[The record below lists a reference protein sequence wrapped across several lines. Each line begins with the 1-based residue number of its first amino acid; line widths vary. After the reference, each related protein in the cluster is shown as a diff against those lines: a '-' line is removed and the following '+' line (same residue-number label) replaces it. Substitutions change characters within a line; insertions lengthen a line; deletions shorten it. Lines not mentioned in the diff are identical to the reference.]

1 MACWSSGTQPIEVGV
16 LRVLNN
22 SEPVAWWWRLLWI
35 AAVMAMALSIAYSCS
50 VSQTF
55 VAVASLVGVG
65 HNMVGWMW

>member
-1 MACWSSGTQPIEVGV
+1 
-16 LRVLNN
+16 
-22 SEPVAWWWRLLWI
+22 
-35 AAVMAMALSIAYSCS
+35 MAMALSIAYSCS